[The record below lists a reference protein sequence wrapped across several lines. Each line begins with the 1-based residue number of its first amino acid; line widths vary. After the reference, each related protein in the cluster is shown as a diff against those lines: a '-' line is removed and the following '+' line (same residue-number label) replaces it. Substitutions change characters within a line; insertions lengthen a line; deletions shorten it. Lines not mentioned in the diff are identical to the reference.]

1 MCNNPRFYPDIVD
14 PRTGKMIPCPCHK
27 CSGCRIDRITL
38 WDRRI
43 TSEYVKTRSSF
54 VTLTYNDYFL
64 PYNPGSVFPT
74 VRRQDLSR
82 FLDNLRHFVHS
93 IPDEVFPSMCTKNY
107 KVVACSE
114 YGENGT
120 RRPHY
125 HIIFLGLDWHNF
137 RQVFI
142 KKWPK
147 GIVDVGPL
155 RAGGIRY
162 VLKYIS
168 KQQFSEKAI
177 QDNFCIGR
185 DIPFM
190 SFSPGIG
197 KDFFI
202 SQIDNISKYGMA
214 KVGNRFIPIP
224 SYWKNKLFNYCD
236 KNVYQLFESRNKYT
250 EQLNSQCRSMGFD
263 SYDSYLRQA
272 RKALEHSYEM
282 IAKSHHEYTSNLSYD
297 LPDFRLN
304 PFSDLVTDY
313 KTNRFLDFLNK
324 IA

>member
-1 MCNNPRFYPDIVD
+1 MCNDPRFYPDIVD

-93 IPDEVFPSMCTKNY
+93 IPDEVFPSMCSKNY

-155 RAGGIRY
+155 RTCVPVEFVMFLSIFLSSSFPRKLFKIIFVSAVTFLLCRFLPELERIFLFLRLTISRNMAW
-162 VLKYIS
+162 LKSVIDLYL
-168 KQQFSEKAI
+168 FLA
-177 QDNFCIGR
+177 
-185 DIPFM
+185 
-190 SFSPGIG
+190 IG
-197 KDFFI
+197 KISFLIIVIRMFI
-202 SQIDNISKYGMA
+202 SFL
-214 KVGNRFIPIP
+214 KVGINILSSLILSVVLWALIPMILT
-224 SYWKNKLFNYCD
+224 SVKL
-236 KNVYQLFESRNKYT
+236 
-250 EQLNSQCRSMGFD
+250 
-263 SYDSYLRQA
+263 
-272 RKALEHSYEM
+272 
-282 IAKSHHEYTSNLSYD
+282 AKLLSI
-297 LPDFRLN
+297 LMR
-304 PFSDLVTDY
+304 
-313 KTNRFLDFLNK
+313 
-324 IA
+324 